1 MYSKKEAKPLEEAIR
16 RLFGEKSYQV
26 VRTPC
31 RGKYRGHN
39 DYSIV
44 FGSGRVLYIG
54 IDQRNYVPNLK
65 EKLGYIQYFR
75 EHQAENTE
83 KIKAFLAAHDTPYC
97 DAALEVVPYDGTND
111 LCVYAVV
118 ILTHQSGV
126 KIWYRTTNMH
136 YFLVGGDNGW
146 FTFEKCMAHLLEDS
160 CGQMTYCT
168 VHDTKA
174 FQQRAEK
181 YLKQKREGVSR

>member
-54 IDQRNYVPNLK
+54 IDQRNYVPN
-65 EKLGYIQYFR
+65 
-75 EHQAENTE
+75 
-83 KIKAFLAAHDTPYC
+83 
-97 DAALEVVPYDGTND
+97 
-111 LCVYAVV
+111 
-118 ILTHQSGV
+118 
-126 KIWYRTTNMH
+126 
-136 YFLVGGDNGW
+136 
-146 FTFEKCMAHLLEDS
+146 
-160 CGQMTYCT
+160 
-168 VHDTKA
+168 
-174 FQQRAEK
+174 
-181 YLKQKREGVSR
+181 